1 MKWTQK
7 DEKYLIVN
15 YSNIDN
21 KTLSKKLK
29 RTEIS
34 LRHKAQKLGVKISN
48 LNTLAKA
55 IYLKPNTI
63 MKFWQKKVGCQS
75 KKDILYNKSITS
87 TDLDDLLE
95 ELIELLLC
103 TVCSNPEFEV
113 YKEKKNLFIKCQACG
128 SSRNL
133 KSNEDLMKILLT
145 ECI

>member
-1 MKWTQK
+1 M
-7 DEKYLIVN
+7 L
-15 YSNIDN
+15 NIPQTVIDPFY
-21 KTLSKKLK
+21 
-29 RTEIS
+29 RYQRQCVITEP
-34 LRHKAQKLGVKISN
+34 QKLGVKISN

-75 KKDILYNKSITS
+75 KKDILYNKNITN

-113 YKEKKNLFIKCQACG
+113 YKEKKNIFIKCQACG
-128 SSRNL
+128 SSRDIKN
-133 KSNEDLMKILLT
+133 NEDLMKILLT